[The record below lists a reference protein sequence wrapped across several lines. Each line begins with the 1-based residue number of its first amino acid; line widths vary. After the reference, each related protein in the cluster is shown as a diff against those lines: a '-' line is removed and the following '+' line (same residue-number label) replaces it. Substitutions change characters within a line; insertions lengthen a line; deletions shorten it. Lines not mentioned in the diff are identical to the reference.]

1 MDELALLQ
9 NYLMSAPCCSAS
21 AWSVSCSRRNMI
33 VMFLAAEMM
42 LQGVSVSLVAWGRYH
57 NDWGGQILVIFILT
71 VAACEAAIALAL
83 VLTLYQRSGSLDI
96 AFWHRLR
103 EENQPAYVDLEVPEL
118 EARAAHV
125 WPHLTPAGIEPPA
138 RSRGGRRTAPMS
150 DSIEDT

>member
-1 MDELALLQ
+1 MDELALLE
-9 NYLMSAPCCSAS
+9 NYLIIGGLLFGIGLVGFM
-21 AWSVSCSRRNMI
+21 SRRNMI

-83 VLTLYQRSGSLDI
+83 MVSLYQKSGSLDI

-103 EENQPAYVDLEVPEL
+103 RKI
-118 EARAAHV
+118 ARPTSI
-125 WPHLTPAGIEPPA
+125 WKCP
-138 RSRGGRRTAPMS
+138 RSTTRATNPGRN
-150 DSIEDT
+150 